1 MDFETDTA
9 PVAQAP
15 VAPAPTTAQSG
26 QIFIKTLQG
35 ESLPIDYDGAMKIG
49 DLKNMI
55 HSERQIPVDQQR
67 LIFQGKQLEDDNTL
81 ADYNIET
88 GSNIHLV
95 LRVKGGF

>member
-9 PVAQAP
+9 PVAPAP
-15 VAPAPTTAQSG
+15 VAPVPTTAQSG

-35 ESLPIDYDGAMKIG
+35 ESLPIDYNGAMKIG

>member
-9 PVAQAP
+9 PVAPAP
-15 VAPAPTTAQSG
+15 VVPAPTTAQSG

-35 ESLPIDYDGAMKIG
+35 ESLPIDYNGAMKIG